1 MKYLAITIFILV
13 FVSCKVETHNSV
25 VVNTKGLIGMIKTEN
40 SYEIYSNRG
49 ELILEFTKQ
58 NCDSSSLETLE
69 YIYQTAKEF
78 YNREPSKE
86 EKEIQSIKHS
96 EI

>member
-1 MKYLAITIFILV
+1 MKRIICIV
-13 FVSCKVETHNSV
+13 FVSLTFFSCTQKEETKIQVDASL
-25 VVNTKGLIGMIKTEN
+25 GIIKTEK
-40 SYEIYSNRG
+40 SYEIYSNKG
-49 ELILEFTKQ
+49 VLILEFTKQ

-69 YIYQTAKEF
+69 YIYQVSKEF
-78 YNREPSKE
+78 YNRDPSK